1 MARGWKNPALVLRE
15 RAEKLRLQVRKPH
28 DHPGRDQAA
37 FQLNTFSPES
47 GRDLFEA
54 CPLAGE
60 RVINHLINFLDRQ
73 FGDVRNLIHEQLAR
87 P

>member
-1 MARGWKNPALVLRE
+1 MARGWKNPSPGLQQRG
-15 RAEKLRLQVRKPH
+15 EKLRLQVRKPH
-28 DHPGRDQAA
+28 DHPGRGRAA
-37 FQLNTFSPES
+37 LQLDTFWPES

-60 RVINHLINFLDRQ
+60 RVINHLINFLNRQ
-73 FGDVRNLIHEQLAR
+73 FGNVRNLIHEELSR